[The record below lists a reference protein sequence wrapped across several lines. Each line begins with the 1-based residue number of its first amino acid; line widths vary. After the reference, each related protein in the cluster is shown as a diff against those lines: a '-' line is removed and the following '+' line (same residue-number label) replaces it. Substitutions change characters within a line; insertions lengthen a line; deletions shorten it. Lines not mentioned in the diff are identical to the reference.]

1 MKDTSFCAKFSLIF
15 RITWLLVK
23 SSEGAFNMKEVEEE
37 SSEESKIE
45 IEDIKIRERGKR
57 DIEKVLENEESE
69 RNMQV

>member
-1 MKDTSFCAKFSLIF
+1 
-15 RITWLLVK
+15 
-23 SSEGAFNMKEVEEE
+23 MKEVEEE